1 MTNRSISTSRSQSS
15 SNSVRRASIIV
26 AGLLAVAVWTGGAK
40 SQSVP
45 GGFNTGTV
53 QSPVLVIEFD
63 RAFSQSA
70 FGQKMTVDLEK
81 AGAEI
86 AAENRQIE
94 AELRDEEM
102 LLTEQRKAMEPAAF
116 RELADAFDQKVQKL
130 RREQDTKAREL
141 SERRDGARR
150 DFLTSAGPILN
161 RLMQNSNATVVLEKR
176 NVFASVSAIDV
187 TDKVISEINA
197 LFAQEPTDP

>member
-1 MTNRSISTSRSQSS
+1 MALS
-15 SNSVRRASIIV
+15 
-26 AGLLAVAVWTGGAK
+26 VWTAGAK
-40 SQSVP
+40 AQSV
-45 GGFNTGTV
+45 GGFDTGTV

-70 FGQKMTVDLEK
+70 FGQKLTVELET

-94 AELRDEEM
+94 TELRDEEM
-102 LLTEQRKAMEPAAF
+102 LLTDQRKAMEPAAF

-161 RLMQNSNATVVLEKR
+161 RIMQNTNAVVVMEKR
-176 NVFASVSAIDV
+176 NVFASISAIDV
-187 TDKVISEINA
+187 TDLVISEINA
-197 LFAQEPTDP
+197 LFPQEPSDP